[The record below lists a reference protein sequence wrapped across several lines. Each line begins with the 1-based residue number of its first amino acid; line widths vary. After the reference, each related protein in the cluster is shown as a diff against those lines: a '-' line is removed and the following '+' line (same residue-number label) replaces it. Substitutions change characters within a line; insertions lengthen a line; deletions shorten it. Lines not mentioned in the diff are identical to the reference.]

1 MLYVFSATDYVGN
14 MFHLILI
21 IISPAVVITSVSIL
35 LQLLDT
41 FLTVCI
47 LIFVITEGF
56 ELIMVVTRI
65 SSNML
70 PA

>member
-1 MLYVFSATDYVGN
+1 MLYVFSATDYMGN
-14 MFHLILI
+14 MFQLILI

-41 FLTVCI
+41 FLAVCI
-47 LIFVITEGF
+47 LSFVITDGF
-56 ELIMVVTRI
+56 ELILVVTRI

-70 PA
+70 PT